1 MLQILH
7 KNGVSRKR
15 IKIIMDDLQ
24 KSGIFDDEEVVD
36 EVDYEIDWNEVD
48 EENSMWILN
57 LGNEIKLDAIRNMN
71 NEEKNDEFAQKRN
84 QFFYDNE
91 KRIQAKMKEM
101 EEKGLIGLKDEDE
114 SDIGVEEEVVI
125 KKEQKQV
132 SLTRYGRNPLHEAV
146 AMRDIR
152 LVKKYA
158 QEGLYLDG
166 VDNNGHTPMEM
177 AYYEGYKE
185 AMIIFDA
192 L

>member
-1 MLQILH
+1 
-7 KNGVSRKR
+7 
-15 IKIIMDDLQ
+15 MDDLQ